1 MAKVL
6 VIDDNREQAEI
17 ISQFMLAADLDSEII
32 TDSAKALDRI
42 EKYDPDVI
50 ILDIMMPHLDGLT
63 LLKLIRDQKK
73 FDHIK
78 VIIYTAKNF
87 DVDRR
92 KALDLGA
99 DLFLA
104 KPTRGHQMIEH
115 VKNLAGVAS
124 FS

>member
-6 VIDDNREQAEI
+6 VIDDNKEQAEI
-17 ISQFMLAADLDSEII
+17 LSQFMDAADLESNII
-32 TDSAKALDRI
+32 TESAKALVKI
-42 EKYDPDVI
+42 EEYDPDVI
-50 ILDIMMPHLDGLT
+50 ILDIMMPQLDGLT
-63 LLKLIRDQKK
+63 LLKLIRDQQKY
-73 FDHIK
+73 DHIK

-99 DLFLA
+99 NLFLS
-104 KPTRGHQMIEH
+104 KPTRGHQIIEH
-115 VKNLAGVAS
+115 VKNLAGVPS